1 MNTGNIIKNLKRVE
15 DLTIIVIGD
24 FCLDKYM
31 YSDPLQDD
39 ISVESGMS
47 AWQIYDKKM
56 AAGVAG
62 TITNNLRALGAKV
75 KCVGFAGNDGEGF
88 EMKRELIKVGADIN
102 YMITTDELITATYL
116 KTMRKI
122 DGEYKED
129 IRFDYRNKNAPSKEL
144 SDKLLRNFEL
154 AIEDADGV
162 VISDQ
167 FYEENTGA
175 ISDYLK
181 EKLSNLAKEKN
192 IPFLV
197 DSRAFATKFKN
208 IYVKCNNYELMKYCN
223 VDGNPENREDVI
235 SGSKNLSAITQ
246 SPVFITRN
254 KEGTIIY
261 DGEVSE
267 VLTYPVRGEIDVTGA
282 GDASNA
288 GIIIGLSLGLAP
300 AEAAKLACAVSSIT
314 IHKIGET
321 GTATIKEITDLLEQ
335 EN

>member
-1 MNTGNIIKNLKRVE
+1 MNNGNIIKNLKRVE
-15 DLTIIVIGD
+15 DLTIVVIGD

-88 EMKRELIKVGADIN
+88 EMKKELLKVGADISH
-102 YMITTDELITATYL
+102 MITTDELITATYL

-144 SDKLLRNFEL
+144 SDRLFRNFEL

-181 EKLSNLAKEKN
+181 EKLSNLAKKKN

-197 DSRAFATKFKN
+197 DSRAFATRFKN
-208 IYVKCNNYELMKYCN
+208 IYVKCN
-223 VDGNPENREDVI
+223 
-235 SGSKNLSAITQ
+235 T
-246 SPVFITRN
+246 
-254 KEGTIIY
+254 
-261 DGEVSE
+261 
-267 VLTYPVRGEIDVTGA
+267 
-282 GDASNA
+282 
-288 GIIIGLSLGLAP
+288 
-300 AEAAKLACAVSSIT
+300 
-314 IHKIGET
+314 
-321 GTATIKEITDLLEQ
+321 
-335 EN
+335 